1 MQNSHKKTFVR
12 WIAKNRDFLQK
23 NQFFPQIERLNFH
36 KNWFQ
41 TKEAMSPKK
50 FSECLIS
57 IFQRVISIM
66 RQIRK
71 FRNS

>member
-23 NQFFPQIERLNFH
+23 NRFFFSQNERLTFH

-41 TKEAMSPKK
+41 TKEAMSP
-50 FSECLIS
+50 
-57 IFQRVISIM
+57 
-66 RQIRK
+66 
-71 FRNS
+71 